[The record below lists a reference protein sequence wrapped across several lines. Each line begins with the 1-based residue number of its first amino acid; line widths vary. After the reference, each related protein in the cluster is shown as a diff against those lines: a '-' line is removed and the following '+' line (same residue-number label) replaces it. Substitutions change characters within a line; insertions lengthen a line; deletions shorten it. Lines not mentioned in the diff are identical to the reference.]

1 MHRSQCILMLLISC
15 TNQKEN
21 EPKLEVLYY
30 EAVSVVTLESNQLR
44 LEEEYWIEQI
54 KDPTQSR
61 VVENWTAIDGVST
74 RYEFNVHS
82 ELNFDVLIF
91 LQDQLDSEGVGTYD
105 GIGLDWSY
113 WEYNLI
119 QADGRSSLQQASSF
133 PPSCTPYAAER
144 CKLHSLLHRRVLREK
159 RQREERSLLQR
170 GRLSRPVG

>member
-1 MHRSQCILMLLISC
+1 MHRSQCIFMLLISC

-21 EPKLEVLYY
+21 EPKLEVLYF
-30 EAVSVVTLESNQLR
+30 EAVSVVTLESNQMR

-119 QADGRSSLQQASSF
+119 QADGIAVITHGQMNNGEIILSTVGYGMDGQAEWTLDEYLTPITSS
-133 PPSCTPYAAER
+133 EW
-144 CKLHSLLHRRVLREK
+144 SLAVEATD
-159 RQREERSLLQR
+159 
-170 GRLSRPVG
+170 